1 MFDCRRVSSLVAALA
16 LASSASAAAASPAVV
31 PFSHCVFAG
40 GQTLE
45 GTCGRVFDQE
55 PEMRLAR
62 HAGEEFGAWRTDAHP
77 SAVWVGDMTDE
88 GNRNVPI
95 ELEVY
100 TDRSGIFR
108 TEYGWFRVTNF
119 ASSPAG
125 IAFDLDTSREV
136 PPNDLDRR
144 IVQRAAAILS
154 SASVWNRADNRR
166 CTPQATTWSIYC
178 AMEKANAE
186 LSGGV
191 DHRRP
196 GMEVVRLIIEDRTRG
211 RNYHHRLMD
220 YNNDATTTLADVQ
233 SIFAEALQRT
243 GDLPW
248 LEAHDFAPESRS

>member
-1 MFDCRRVSSLVAALA
+1 MFDCRRASRLLAAFALA
-16 LASSASAAAASPAVV
+16 CVTSAGVATADIG
-31 PFSHCVFAG
+31 PFSHCIFAG
-40 GQTLE
+40 SQTLE
-45 GTCGRVFDQE
+45 GTCGRIFDRE
-55 PEMRLAR
+55 PEMRLSP
-62 HAGEEFGAWRTDAHP
+62 HAGEAYGAWRTDVKP
-77 SAVWVGDMTDE
+77 SAVWVGDMTVE
-88 GNRNVPI
+88 GNPNEPV
-95 ELEVY
+95 ELEIY
-100 TDRSGIFR
+100 TNAAGIYR

-125 IAFDLDTSREV
+125 ISFDLDTSREV

-154 SASVWNRADNRR
+154 SVSAWNRADNRR

-196 GMEVVRLIIEDRTRG
+196 GMEVVRLTIEDRTRG

-243 GDLPW
+243 SDLPW